1 MINTYREL
9 TIYLDSLNDKEISE
23 KDINKLD
30 SSNMD
35 LSGNIQYR
43 VDNQFNIFIRNKIV
57 RDTLDFQNRLNDIT
71 DKNTII
77 LELDKLNKD
86 YNMLYKLANVKI
98 VSSNAKNEYSKY
110 IIDCL
115 NQYKE
120 SIRKRFNNIV
130 DNLCIKEN

>member
-86 YNMLYKLANVKI
+86 YNMVDI
-98 VSSNAKNEYSKY
+98 SNLFLFSFLHQKN
-110 IIDCL
+110 
-115 NQYKE
+115 NH
-120 SIRKRFNNIV
+120 
-130 DNLCIKEN
+130 